1 MTQLQKYGRIDKR
14 LWGGDGCKSKRWAM
28 RQAYTVRLKPE
39 LLKALKHL
47 AVDENKTIGELIEEG
62 IAL

>member
-1 MTQLQKYGRIDKR
+1 MMAKAK
-14 LWGGDGCKSKRWAM
+14 DGAT

-47 AVDENKTIGELIEEG
+47 AVDENKTVGELIEEG
-62 IAL
+62 ILPLLEKRAKSKRQ

>member
-1 MTQLQKYGRIDKR
+1 MVAKAK
-14 LWGGDGCKSKRWAM
+14 DGAM

-39 LLKALKHL
+39 LLRALKHL

-62 IAL
+62 IAPLLEKKEVKRKK